1 MGLEKVVLNA
11 IENADGEV
19 ADNAEF
25 FNGTLFLSGAARV
38 ETHIGGIRLD
48 RVMNAIKSVVNCTLE
63 VHEAGDDIVIDFV

>member
-1 MGLEKVVLNA
+1 MGLEKVVLSA
-11 IENADGEV
+11 IENVDGGV

-38 ETHIGGIRLD
+38 ETHIGGIRLS
-48 RVMNAIKSVVNCTLE
+48 RVVDAIKSVVSCTLE